1 MRMGL
6 IKNDTEIRFMREAG
20 KRLAEVLREL
30 EAYIKPG
37 LSTYE
42 IGEKGDS
49 LIRKLGG
56 EPSFLNYNGF
66 PASICVS
73 VNDQIVHGVPEKDHF
88 LDEGDIVSLDA
99 GLIYEGFHA
108 DAARTVPVGKILPEL
123 EELIKVTR
131 ESFFAGIKKAV
142 PGNHINDISTEIQKY
157 VEEHGFSVVR
167 ELAGHGIGEN
177 LHEEPTIF
185 NFRQKR
191 TGLKIE
197 KNMTFAIEPMVN
209 MGEPDVEWGEDG
221 TVYTA
226 DYSFSAHYENTIL
239 ITDGEPE
246 ILTL

>member
-1 MRMGL
+1 MGL

-42 IGEKGDS
+42 IGEKGDF

-239 ITDGEPE
+239 ITDGGPE

>member
-1 MRMGL
+1 MGL

-42 IGEKGDS
+42 IGEKGDF

-123 EELIKVTR
+123 EELIKVTK

-239 ITDGEPE
+239 ITDGGPE

>member
-1 MRMGL
+1 MGL

-42 IGEKGDS
+42 IGEKGDF

-123 EELIKVTR
+123 EELIRVTR
-131 ESFFAGIKKAV
+131 ESFFAGIKKAM
-142 PGNHINDISTEIQKY
+142 PENHINDISTEIQKY

-209 MGEPDVEWGEDG
+209 MGAPDVEWGEDG

-239 ITDGEPE
+239 ITDGGPE

>member
-1 MRMGL
+1 MGL

-42 IGEKGDS
+42 IGEKGDF

-123 EELIKVTR
+123 EELIKVTK

>member
-1 MRMGL
+1 MGL

-30 EAYIKPG
+30 EAYIRPG

-42 IGEKGDS
+42 IGEKGDF

-157 VEEHGFSVVR
+157 VEERGFSVVR

-209 MGEPDVEWGEDG
+209 MGAPDVEWGEDG

-239 ITDGEPE
+239 ITDGGPE

>member
-1 MRMGL
+1 MGL

-30 EAYIKPG
+30 EAYIRPG

-42 IGEKGDS
+42 IGEKGDF

-142 PGNHINDISTEIQKY
+142 PENHINDISTEIQRY

-209 MGEPDVEWGEDG
+209 MGAPDVEWGEDG

-239 ITDGEPE
+239 ITDGGPE

>member
-1 MRMGL
+1 MGL
-6 IKNDTEIRFMREAG
+6 IKNDTEIRLMREAG

-30 EAYIKPG
+30 EVYIRPG

-42 IGEKGDS
+42 IGEKGDF

-123 EELIKVTR
+123 EELIKVTK

-142 PGNHINDISTEIQKY
+142 PENHINDISTEIQKY

-191 TGLKIE
+191 IGLKIE

-209 MGEPDVEWGEDG
+209 MGAPDVEWGEDG

-239 ITDGEPE
+239 ITDGGSE

>member
-1 MRMGL
+1 MGL

-42 IGEKGDS
+42 IGEKGDF

-56 EPSFLNYNGF
+56 KPSFLNYNGF

-209 MGEPDVEWGEDG
+209 MGAPDVEWGEDG

-239 ITDGEPE
+239 ITDGGSE

>member
-1 MRMGL
+1 MGL

-30 EAYIKPG
+30 EAYIRPG

-42 IGEKGDS
+42 IGEKGDF
-49 LIRKLGG
+49 LIRKFGG

-123 EELIKVTR
+123 EELIKVTK

-142 PGNHINDISTEIQKY
+142 PENHINDISTEIQKY

-209 MGEPDVEWGEDG
+209 MGAPDVEWGEDG

-239 ITDGEPE
+239 ITDGGPE

>member
-1 MRMGL
+1 MGL

-42 IGEKGDS
+42 IGEKGDF

-56 EPSFLNYNGF
+56 KPSFLNYNGF

-123 EELIKVTR
+123 EELIKVTK

-209 MGEPDVEWGEDG
+209 MGAPDVEWGEDG

-239 ITDGEPE
+239 ITDGGPE

>member
-1 MRMGL
+1 MGL

-42 IGEKGDS
+42 IGEKGDF

-123 EELIKVTR
+123 EELIKVTK

-209 MGEPDVEWGEDG
+209 MGAPDVEWGEDG

-239 ITDGEPE
+239 ITDGGPE

>member
-1 MRMGL
+1 M
-6 IKNDTEIRFMREAG
+6 
-20 KRLAEVLREL
+20 AEVLREL

-42 IGEKGDS
+42 IGEKGDF

-123 EELIKVTR
+123 EELIKVTK

-239 ITDGEPE
+239 ITDGGPE

>member
-1 MRMGL
+1 MGL

-42 IGEKGDS
+42 IGEKGDF

-56 EPSFLNYNGF
+56 KPSFLNYNGF

-209 MGEPDVEWGEDG
+209 MGAPDVEWGEDG

-239 ITDGEPE
+239 ITDGGPE

>member
-1 MRMGL
+1 MGL

-42 IGEKGDS
+42 IGEKGDF

-123 EELIKVTR
+123 EELIKVTK

-142 PGNHINDISTEIQKY
+142 PGNHINDISTEIQRY

-209 MGEPDVEWGEDG
+209 MGAPDVEWGEDG

-239 ITDGEPE
+239 ITDGGPE